1 MPDWN
6 TIVRERLGPL
16 RLTAI
21 AESDLTEEI
30 AQHLEDHYRELC
42 GAGASE
48 EQACQKTLAE
58 LDDMY
63 ALRAALERSQRM
75 TKYDA
80 VPVGDVRPGNF
91 MQDLWRD
98 LRYAVRTMRKTPVFT
113 AVAALT
119 LALGIGANTA
129 VFTIINT
136 LLLNPLPVEKI
147 SGLAA
152 LNTNLTKKAAQSG
165 DLQAISS

>member
-63 ALRAALERSQRM
+63 VLRAALERSQRM

-80 VPVGDVRPGNF
+80 VPVPAGARLISFSLWSERQRPS
-91 MQDLWRD
+91 QHR
-98 LRYAVRTMRKTPVFT
+98 
-113 AVAALT
+113 
-119 LALGIGANTA
+119 
-129 VFTIINT
+129 
-136 LLLNPLPVEKI
+136 
-147 SGLAA
+147 
-152 LNTNLTKKAAQSG
+152 
-165 DLQAISS
+165 